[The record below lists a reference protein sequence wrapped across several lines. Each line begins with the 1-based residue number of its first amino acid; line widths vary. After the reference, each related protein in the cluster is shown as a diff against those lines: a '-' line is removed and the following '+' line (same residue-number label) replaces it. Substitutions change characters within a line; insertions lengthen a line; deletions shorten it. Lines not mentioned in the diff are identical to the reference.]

1 MPWGVNDN
9 SSKDADNFGN
19 GESFGGAT
27 YGADS
32 NGDPVT
38 FASDNNGGTY
48 ISSGHVESPNDFWGY
63 RSDGAKGHDHYQA
76 DGSTDFGNNHDGDRG
91 RYP

>member
-38 FASDNNGGTY
+38 FASDNSGGTY
-48 ISSGHVESPNDFWGY
+48 I
-63 RSDGAKGHDHYQA
+63 
-76 DGSTDFGNNHDGDRG
+76 
-91 RYP
+91 